1 MLWRTIDFSWRA
13 ASDRY
18 NQNYKQMKKN
28 NKPETAKLRLKAEEL
43 LKKRQAATDSQ
54 LSETETLKLMHELEV
69 HQIELEMQ
77 SEELEKTRAIAQETA
92 EKYIQLYD
100 FAPVGYF
107 TLSQKGEIIELNL
120 RGATM
125 LGKERSLLINKRFGL
140 FVSNETRTIFNH
152 FLDKVMSSLHRE
164 SCEVSLSENHNH
176 PFYVQLTG
184 IVSENKEHCLLN
196 MIDITERKQAQDKLK
211 ENEAI
216 LQKLNIDKDL
226 FISVLAH
233 DLKSPFHSMLGFLEL
248 LSKNVYSYEIEKI
261 ESQVNI
267 IYQSAQKVNNLLD
280 SILIW
285 AKSQSGKFLFEPK
298 ELNFRTICAEIIEI
312 LKQFANTKSITINYL
327 APERL
332 IVFADANML
341 KTVLRNLISNAI
353 KFTNDGGRI
362 DISAELT
369 DVNVIVSISD
379 NGIGLEPE
387 ILDKLFKVS
396 HIQTTKGTANE
407 SGSGLGLLYCK
418 DFIEKH
424 GGTIWVESKK
434 GKGSTFRFT
443 LPNK

>member
-1 MLWRTIDFSWRA
+1 MLWRTIDVSWRA

-77 SEELEKTRAIAQETA
+77 SEELERTRAIAQETA

-125 LGKERSLLINKRFGL
+125 LGEERSLLINKRFGL

-196 MIDITERKQAQDKLK
+196 MIDITERKQAQDKLI

-216 LQKLNIDKDL
+216 LEKLNIDKDL

-327 APERL
+327 APENL
-332 IVFADANML
+332 IIFADANML

-369 DVNVIVSISD
+369 DVNIIVSISD

-396 HIQTTKGTANE
+396 HMQTTKGTANE

-434 GKGSTFRFT
+434 GKGSTFKFT